1 MAHVTTF
8 RSKIQPGKRQALFD
22 LMDKWEREHK
32 AAATGFQRTVVVANN
47 NDENDITTVVF
58 WDTTENYNKNSD
70 RPEQGAWFQE
80 FRSLLASDPQWFDGN
95 VIIDRS

>member
-8 RSKIQPGKRQALFD
+8 RSKIQPGKRQALLD

-47 NDENDITTVVF
+47 EDENEITTVVF

-80 FRSLLASDPQWFDGN
+80 FRGLLAADPQWFDGN
-95 VIIDRS
+95 IIADRS